1 MLFKHTLSIMNAAQI
16 HATYKS
22 VSHFLV
28 LGQVKNAFDKTK
40 VLVNE
45 LQIGEYSDRLEDL
58 RQNYRFLLHYYITGV
73 DDPQRKSVY
82 NKLIAKIFV
91 LNSEL
96 REELIL
102 RNSSNYEYA
111 QKRYY
116 PHTKRYDTTTDL
128 INALNYFHSQSAL
141 LKTQDNLHTV
151 ELKRLRSN
159 YELLLPEFFGLF
171 WLTTIIGSQEKLL
184 FNQILNK
191 DYPGWIEKSVM
202 VSALTLNLWRMFD
215 ESKLMLLFDAC
226 LVDDQQVKQRALVG
240 LCFVMA
246 KYNRFLPFFPS
257 IRNRLV
263 LLADD
268 HHIVDYFQN
277 IMIQLIATA
286 ETEKITKK
294 MQEEILPEVMKISP
308 LLKDKMDS
316 ESLSNSEEW
325 EEENPAWQEILEKSG
340 VSDKLKELSELQIEG
355 ADVYMSTFSLLK
367 SFPFFS
373 EFTNWFLPFDN
384 QNSAVSEL
392 FKTDDKTL
400 ITAFVNNNV
409 MCNSD
414 KYSFCLSILQ
424 MPESQ
429 RGMLKQS
436 FEMEAEQLNE
446 MSKDEAILTPN
457 VVSKN
462 ISKLYIQDLFRFF
475 KLNPQHADFSDMF
488 AFSLLMHRSYL
499 FEILSVD
506 INFKLSIAEYYFSK
520 YHTTQAL
527 ELFEKIQHET
537 TPTAALYQKI
547 GYLYQLT
554 SQFSK
559 ALDAYIKSDL
569 IQTDDVW
576 TVRKIALCYR
586 LMGDFEKAL
595 VYYHNSDYLKPNQ
608 MSVLMQIGH
617 CYVELGK
624 FKDAMSIYF
633 KLDAL
638 GGDNVKVWRAISW
651 CSFISGNIQQAD
663 YYVNKLLENEPTAH
677 DYLNA
682 GHVYWC
688 QHRLAEAIEFYR
700 KSLNLQQNNWELFL
714 ESFNEDKSYL
724 IANGIDADDIF
735 LFIDELNP
743 LIL

>member
-1 MLFKHTLSIMNAAQI
+1 MNAGQI

-22 VSHFLV
+22 ISHFLV
-28 LGQVKNAFDKTK
+28 SGQVKSAFDKTK
-40 VLVNE
+40 ILVNE
-45 LQIGEYSDRLEDL
+45 LQNGEYSDRLEDL
-58 RQNYRFLLHYYITGV
+58 QQNYRYLLHYYITGV

-102 RNSSNYEYA
+102 RNSSNYEYT

-116 PHTKRYDTTTDL
+116 PHTRRYHTTIDL
-128 INALNYFHSQSAL
+128 FNAFKYFHTQTEL
-141 LKTQDNLHTV
+141 LKSKDEVHDT

-159 YELLLPEFFGLF
+159 YELLIPEFFGLF
-171 WLTTIIGSQEKLL
+171 WLSTVIGSQEKIL
-184 FNQILNK
+184 FNQVMQK
-191 DYPGWIEKSVM
+191 DYPGWIEKSMV

-226 LVDDQQVKQRALVG
+226 LVEDQQVKQRALVG

-268 HHIVDYFQN
+268 HHIVDNFQN
-277 IMIQLIATA
+277 IIIQLIATA

-308 LLKDKMDS
+308 MLKDKMDTD
-316 ESLSNSEEW
+316 SLLNADEW
-325 EEENPAWQEILEKSG
+325 EEENPDWQEMLDKSG
-340 VSDKLKELSELQIEG
+340 VSDKLKELSELQLEG

-373 EFTNWFLPFDN
+373 QFTNWFMPFDST
-384 QNSAVSEL
+384 NSSVNEL
-392 FKTDDKTL
+392 FKTDDRTL
-400 ITAFVNNNV
+400 LTAFVNNNV

-436 FEMEAEQLNE
+436 FKMEAEQLDE
-446 MSKDEAILTPN
+446 MLKDEAILSPN
-457 VVSKN
+457 TVSKN
-462 ISKLYIQDLFRFF
+462 ISRLYIQDLFRFF
-475 KLNPQHADFSDMF
+475 KLNPQHNDFSDMF
-488 AFSLLMHRSYL
+488 AFTLLMHRSYL
-499 FEILSVD
+499 FEILSAD
-506 INFKLSIAEYYFSK
+506 SNFKLSIAEYYYSK
-520 YHTTQAL
+520 SHYYQAL
-527 ELFEKIQHET
+527 ELFEKIQQES
-537 TPTAALYQKI
+537 TPSAALYQKI
-547 GYLYQLT
+547 GYLYQIT
-554 SQFSK
+554 SQLAK

-586 LMGDFEKAL
+586 LSGDFGKAL
-595 VYYHNSDYLKPNQ
+595 EFYQHADYLKPDQLN
-608 MSVLMQIGH
+608 VLMQIGH
-617 CYVELGK
+617 CYAELGK
-624 FKDAMSIYF
+624 FKDALNVYF

-638 GGDNVKVWRAISW
+638 GDENVKVWRAISW
-651 CSFISGNIQQAD
+651 VSFISGNIKQAD
-663 YYVNKLLENEPTAH
+663 YYVHKLIENEPTAH

-682 GHVYWC
+682 GHVCWC
-688 QHRLAEAIEFYR
+688 LHRLTEALEYYR
-700 KSLNLQQNNWELFL
+700 NCLELNQNNWDLFL
-714 ESFNEDKSYL
+714 EAFNEDKPFL
-724 IANGIDADDIF
+724 IANGIDADEIP

-743 LIL
+743 VVF

>member
-1 MLFKHTLSIMNAAQI
+1 MNAGQI

-22 VSHFLV
+22 ISHFLV
-28 LGQVKNAFDKTK
+28 TGQVKNAFDKTRI
-40 VLVNE
+40 LVNE
-45 LQIGEYSDRLEDL
+45 LQNGVFSDRMEDL
-58 RQNYRFLLHYYITGV
+58 QQNYRLLLHYYITGI
-73 DDPQRKSVY
+73 DDPERKSVY

-102 RNSSNYEYA
+102 RNSSNYEYT

-116 PHTKRYDTTTDL
+116 PHVKKYHSAEDL
-128 INALNYFHSQSAL
+128 YKALKYYHTQSVI
-141 LKTQDNLHTV
+141 LKNEDEGHEI

-159 YELLLPEFFGLF
+159 YEHLMPEFFGLF
-171 WLTTIIGSQEKLL
+171 WLTTLLGSEEKHF
-184 FNQILNK
+184 FNQIMNK
-191 DYPGWIEKSVM
+191 EYPGWIEKSIL

-215 ESKLMLLFDAC
+215 ESKLMMLFDAC
-226 LVDDQQVKQRALVG
+226 LVDEQQVKQRALVG

-268 HHIVDYFQN
+268 HHIVDNFQN
-277 IMIQLIATA
+277 IIIQLIATA

-308 LLKDKMDS
+308 ILKDKMDTDN
-316 ESLSNSEEW
+316 LINSEEW
-325 EEENPAWQEILEKSG
+325 EEENPDWQEMLEQSG
-340 VSDKLKELSELQIEG
+340 ISDKLKELSELQLEG

-373 EFTNWFLPFDN
+373 EFTNWFMPFDS
-384 QNSAVSEL
+384 QNSAVNEL

-414 KYSFCLSILQ
+414 KYSFCLSVLQ

-429 RGMLKQS
+429 RSMLTQS
-436 FEMEAEQLNE
+436 FKNEAEQLDE
-446 MSKDEAILTPN
+446 MSKDEALLTPN
-457 VVSKN
+457 LVSKN
-462 ISKLYIQDLFRFF
+462 ISRLYIQDLFRFF
-475 KLNPQHADFSDMF
+475 KLYSQHSDFSDMF
-488 AFSLLMHRSYL
+488 AFTLLMHRTYL
-499 FEILSVD
+499 FEILSAD
-506 INFKLSIAEYYFSK
+506 TNFKLSIAEYYFSK
-520 YHTTQAL
+520 NHYSQAL

-554 SQFSK
+554 SQFPQ
-559 ALDAYIKSDL
+559 ALDAYLKSDL
-569 IQTDDVW
+569 IQPDDVW

-586 LMGDFEKAL
+586 LMGNFDKAL
-595 VYYHNSDYLKPNQ
+595 EFYQQVDYLKPNQ
-608 MSVLMQIGH
+608 LSVLMQIGH
-617 CYVELGK
+617 CNVELGK
-624 FKDAMSIYF
+624 FKEALSVYF

-638 GGDNVKVWRAISW
+638 GDENVRVWRAIAW
-651 CSFISGNIQQAD
+651 CSFISGNIKQAD
-663 YYVNKLLENEPTAH
+663 YYIKKLLDNEPNEH

-682 GHVYWC
+682 GHVSWC
-688 QHRLAEAIEFYR
+688 QHKLTEAIGYYQN
-700 KSLNLQQNNWELFL
+700 SLNLQNNNWELFM
-714 ESFNEDKSYL
+714 EGFNEDKQFL
-724 IANGIDADDIF
+724 IANGIDADEIS

-743 LIL
+743 IEF